1 MNIHEIL
8 SYWLNW
14 VNRAGWDDIF
24 QTHHS
29 LILCWYTIKT
39 LKLWQ
44 IGSFFVLFVLK
55 FVFRFSLL
63 LLEPGEIYF
72 EDFSVFHYPYDLP
85 EEEAIKRYN
94 TSFTYYLL
102 TCVYLIIWNTAAAI
116 YCQRIWQAYMYVT
129 QCWFF
134 ILV

>member
-1 MNIHEIL
+1 MQDKIHDPAYADTQLKPSNGGKLGDFL
-8 SYWLNW
+8 S
-14 VNRAGWDDIF
+14 
-24 QTHHS
+24 
-29 LILCWYTIKT
+29 C
-39 LKLWQ
+39 
-44 IGSFFVLFVLK
+44 FVLK

-102 TCVYLIIWNTAAAI
+102 TCVYLI
-116 YCQRIWQAYMYVT
+116 MS
-129 QCWFF
+129 
-134 ILV
+134 